1 MTMTKIYQFTYQWIK
16 KSPGIFS
23 DIFKYGINQ
32 IVIDKNNKMKILI
45 YLLTLTII
53 FTSCKTTEH
62 YVHDGVEILVIED
75 TITIPSH
82 HSHYEDYNCDK
93 FCIYIEESNWS
104 CTDTIVIEKFKYKKV
119 RIRKVL

>member
-1 MTMTKIYQFTYQWIK
+1 MR
-16 KSPGIFS
+16 IFS
-23 DIFKYGINQ
+23 NIFKYGINQ

-82 HSHYEDYNCDK
+82 HSHYEDYNCDN
-93 FCIYIEESNWS
+93 FCIYIEESNWPY
-104 CTDTIVIEKFKYKKV
+104 TDTIVIEKFKYKKV

>member
-1 MTMTKIYQFTYQWIK
+1 MTKIYQFPYQWTK
-16 KSPGIFS
+16 KRVRIFS
-23 DIFKYGINQ
+23 NIFKYGINQ

-82 HSHYEDYNCDK
+82 HSHYEDYNCDN
-93 FCIYIEESNWS
+93 FCIYIEESNWPY
-104 CTDTIVIEKFKYKKV
+104 TDTIVIEKFKYKKV